1 MPQAPR
7 TEALAASEPGQVASE
22 PQGAAVA
29 TEAEG
34 LHLHLSSRS
43 STGYKCVC
51 RHSSGRFEAKRS
63 VAGRLVSL
71 GYFSTRRWRLRL
83 PLRGLSAS
91 TSLQLLQ
98 QWLQRR
104 RACACT
110 SLDTAVEAAVAY
122 ARHVG
127 EYQPPAPPAVTSS
140 QEAPAVVTEAEIL
153 RLHLSSSNST
163 G

>member
-7 TEALAASEPGQVASE
+7 TEALAASEPGRAASE
-22 PQGAAVA
+22 RQGAAFA

-34 LHLHLSSRS
+34 LRLHLSSS
-43 STGYKCVC
+43 SATGYLGVFQ
-51 RHSSGRFEAKRS
+51 HSTNGRFYRHGADGK
-63 VAGRLVSL
+63 LVL
-71 GYFSTRRWRLRL
+71 ATF
-83 PLRGLSAS
+83 
-91 TSLQLLQ
+91 
-98 QWLQRR
+98 
-104 RACACT
+104 
-110 SLDTAVEAAVAY
+110 DTAVEAAVAY

>member
-63 VAGRLVSL
+63 MAGRLVSL
-71 GYFSTRRWRLRL
+71 GYF
-83 PLRGLSAS
+83 
-91 TSLQLLQ
+91 
-98 QWLQRR
+98 
-104 RACACT
+104 
-110 SLDTAVEAAVAY
+110 DTAVEAAVAV
-122 ARHVG
+122 ARAVG
-127 EYQPPAPPAVTSS
+127 EYQPPAPPTVA
-140 QEAPAVVTEAEIL
+140 AEAEGL
-153 RLHLSSSNST
+153 RLHLS
-163 G
+163 